1 MKWEETTIPM
11 FTAVITSVA
20 EPEPVGT
27 GKFGGTG
34 TGTVKKAPVPVPG
47 RRSFWCKKIVKDC
60 QDLPLKQTEREAVEC
75 NFVPEVQHDH
85 IILILLKARVYFYVF
100 FL

>member
-1 MKWEETTIPM
+1 MLWNRNR
-11 FTAVITSVA
+11 SRNRS
-20 EPEPVGT
+20 EPENLG
-27 GKFGGTG
+27 G

-47 RRSFWCKKIVKDC
+47 RRSFRCKKIVKDR